1 VEQMKRKLKMLL
13 KEVLVFPLSI
23 DGQEKLKSMISDR
36 SDMANTMNKKELKC
50 FILLKRIK

>member
-1 VEQMKRKLKMLL
+1 MKRKLKMLL

-36 SDMANTMNKKELKC
+36 NDMANTMNKKELKC